1 MLIFV
6 TYAIIVCARTLL
18 FIFNKTANIF
28 NKTAKVKGEN
38 L

>member
-18 FIFNKTANIF
+18 FIFNKM
-28 NKTAKVKGEN
+28 AKVKGEN